1 MLGELEGDRRF
12 VICDMEAGVGAVV
25 RGGKADVVLV
35 VAEPTQK
42 SLEVAR
48 RATEIA
54 AEQAQV
60 IVVANRLRDDA
71 DLDAVRAALPG
82 FELVA
87 VPDDPAIARADHEG
101 LAPIDADADS
111 AGVQAIASIAD
122 RLTGRLAPA

>member
-1 MLGELEGDRRF
+1 
-12 VICDMEAGVGAVV
+12 MEAGVGAVV

-87 VPDDPAIARADHEG
+87 VPDDPAIARADREG